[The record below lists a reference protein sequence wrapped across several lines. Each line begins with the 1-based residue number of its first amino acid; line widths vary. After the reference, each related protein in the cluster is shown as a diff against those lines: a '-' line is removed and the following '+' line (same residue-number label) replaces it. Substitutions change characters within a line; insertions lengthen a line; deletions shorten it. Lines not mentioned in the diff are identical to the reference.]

1 MRVSAPV
8 LQRWHLEVVLLGG
21 SALRLCVALARSGQP
36 VAAAVLAALTLASLW
51 AELQYNAGL
60 LGACHGCLRGLWS
73 YTTRPAL
80 SQGISQG
87 VLAVPSLLA
96 ALLVVDPYGE
106 VCSTQTHV
114 RAVKDLHSNI

>member
-1 MRVSAPV
+1 M
-8 LQRWHLEVVLLGG
+8 
-21 SALRLCVALARSGQP
+21 P
-36 VAAAVLAALTLASLW
+36 VAAAETRAALQCRSLFRDV
-51 AELQYNAGL
+51 APCCPSHAHAIKQPRLCAGM
-60 LGACHGCLRGLWS
+60 C

>member
-73 YTTRPAL
+73 TGCARRRCRDTRCAAMPQPV
-80 SQGISQG
+80 QGCGSM
-87 VLAVPSLLA
+87 LPE
-96 ALLVVDPYGE
+96 P
-106 VCSTQTHV
+106 CPCH
-114 RAVKDLHSNI
+114 